1 MLQDKLN
8 TLLDKEATKRKTLQF
23 AMNLPELNE
32 SYSYSSTHPNQVF
45 HAASVGKL
53 FTATLIFMA
62 IEKDELHLARPIS
75 TQLFPEVLKG
85 LFDYQGHDYQLEVSI
100 RELLGHTSGIND
112 YFESKTM
119 DGSSFIDEVLKEPDV
134 FWTPTA
140 LLDFTRERQEAY
152 AKPREKFHY
161 SDTAYVLLGLLVEKI
176 FGMSFHK
183 ALEEYIFKPL
193 GMKDTGL
200 SFYSENFKQEDLA
213 PLYIN
218 GVDVHLFT
226 SLSCDFSGGGIYTT
240 TADLLT
246 FLEAFQE
253 GKLISPSSIQE
264 MANFDNRFHMGLHY
278 GLGMMQVRFY
288 EFFFL
293 LWKFPKLQG
302 HLGVTGAHA
311 WYDPETKASYV
322 LNVGNNRDMASSFR
336 LLIKI
341 LQLVQK
347 EKKRRR

>member
-1 MLQDKLN
+1 M
-8 TLLDKEATKRKTLQF
+8 
-23 AMNLPELNE
+23 
-32 SYSYSSTHPNQVF
+32 
-45 HAASVGKL
+45 
-53 FTATLIFMA
+53 
-62 IEKDELHLARPIS
+62 
-75 TQLFPEVLKG
+75 
-85 LFDYQGHDYQLEVSI
+85 
-100 RELLGHTSGIND
+100 
-112 YFESKTM
+112 
-119 DGSSFIDEVLKEPDV
+119 
-134 FWTPTA
+134 
-140 LLDFTRERQEAY
+140 
-152 AKPREKFHY
+152 
-161 SDTAYVLLGLLVEKI
+161 EKI
-176 FGMSFHK
+176 FGMPFHK
-183 ALEEYIFKPL
+183 ALEEYILKPL

-253 GKLISPSSIQE
+253 GKLISPSSIKE

-278 GLGMMQVRFY
+278 GLGTMQVRFY

-311 WYDPETKASYV
+311 WYVPETKQAMS
-322 LNVGNNRDMASSFR
+322 LM
-336 LLIKI
+336 
-341 LQLVQK
+341 
-347 EKKRRR
+347 